1 MNTVNNHRNLPLST
15 GYANSKVLE
24 GALVGLAINQILN
37 AFHFGTIGFV
47 Y

>member
-1 MNTVNNHRNLPLST
+1 MNTVNNRLFPSLT

-24 GALVGLAINQILN
+24 GALVGLAINQLLN